1 MKKLIIMM
9 TGIIIFGLGL
19 TACGEPPKAEV
30 SGGGVE
36 DIQVEEI
43 RIEEIRV
50 EEIKVEEIR
59 TEDILK
65 EDIITWDNSPNIT
78 RWE

>member
-9 TGIIIFGLGL
+9 TGFIIFGL
-19 TACGEPPKAEV
+19 TACGEPPKAKV

-36 DIQVEEI
+36 EIQVEEI

-65 EDIITWDNSPNIT
+65 EEVITWDSPNIT